1 MTWDLNLQLSLAFV
15 GNSLLLILGESLF
28 FCSCVRIFSFFLNV
42 QCFAG
47 FYNSRSDSQLNSV
60 NFVCFSSLSKWSKF
74 YYHRYFDWT
83 DRYVRFLAYEITTVN
98 YSCRNTDF
106 CLAPCDYSRCLVWAS
121 RKDLRLVIGLFTG
134 LSFNRSSILNFS
146 LNLSDF

>member
-1 MTWDLNLQLSLAFV
+1 MTWDSNLQLSLAFV

-74 YYHRYFDWT
+74 YYHRHLDWT
-83 DRYVRFLAYEITTVN
+83 DCYGRFLASEITLV
-98 YSCRNTDF
+98 
-106 CLAPCDYSRCLVWAS
+106 DYSYWYKDFFLAS
-121 RKDLRLVIGLFTG
+121 CDHSWTLRKNLGSVIGLFTG
-134 LSFNRSSILNFS
+134 LSSILNFS